1 MLLVY
6 AYHSTD
12 DYPSPYKTK
21 HDHQG
26 YKTVVLLPWDTK
38 IPQNLT
44 SSINPQATSTTTGLR
59 SPIHTTIRPSSSVA
73 MSTSKYAI
81 LKPLTTTVDLVS
93 SSLAFSTPFGK
104 YTVRTVQASLISEHR
119 NSTRILQSSTPLPST
134 VVANLRPTASEQRTT
149 SLVMLPTIMP
159 SSSMVSTAIVMP
171 SSVMSS
177 LSPSYSSVHGMI

>member
-38 IPQNLT
+38 IPQNVT
-44 SSINPQATSTTTGLR
+44 SSINLQATSTTTGLR
-59 SPIHTTIRPSSSVA
+59 SPIHTTIRSSSSVA

-93 SSLAFSTPFGK
+93 SSVASSTPLGK
-104 YTVRTVQASLISEHR
+104 YTVRTVQASLISEH
-119 NSTRILQSSTPLPST
+119 ILQSSTPMPST
-134 VVANLRPTASEQRTT
+134 VVVNLRPTASEQRTT

-159 SSSMVSTAIVMP
+159 SSSMVSTAIVMS